1 MKDAVVVIDFETT
14 GLSPAKGARAIE
26 VAAVKVCDGRIQS
39 HYSSLINPG
48 VTIPEMIQ
56 DLTGISERM
65 RLAAP
70 SPNHVFRELHRFI
83 GDMPL
88 VAHNAPFDSKFLKF
102 EMEKQGVIRPYQ
114 FACTLRLS
122 KKLYSMAPS
131 YKLGQLLEYVDIEV
145 PENMHRALAD
155 ATATANLWLQ
165 MVDDLRAKRVIT
177 NSNYESIIAYCTKS

>member
-1 MKDAVVVIDFETT
+1 MKEAVVVIDFETT

-26 VAAVKVCDGRIQS
+26 VAAVKVCDGGIHS

-48 VTIPEMIQ
+48 VAIPGMIQ
-56 DLTGISERM
+56 ELTGITERM
-65 RLAAP
+65 RLSAP
-70 SPNHVFRELHRFI
+70 PPHRVFKELHRFI

-88 VAHNAPFDSKFLKF
+88 VAHNAPFDKKFLKF

-114 FACTLRLS
+114 FACTLKLS
-122 KKLYSMAPS
+122 KRLYTMAPS

-145 PENMHRALAD
+145 PENIHRALAD

-165 MVDDLRAKRVIT
+165 IVGDLQAKRIIA
-177 NSNYESIIAYCTKS
+177 NNNYETIMKYCMKP